1 MDIQEQEAIFL
12 NEMDKRIGQL
22 SEEFD
27 LSAIFMIGALDILKA
42 RITDQF
48 LCFLGEVE
56 EEDEDAE
63 ERGF

>member
-1 MDIQEQEAIFL
+1 MDAHEQEAIFL
-12 NEMDKRIGQL
+12 NEVEKRIEQM